1 MTLPL
6 AAIVYEEGSAPDA
19 ALADAAR
26 RLQAEGRR
34 LGGVVQS
41 RREHPDRGRCDMW
54 LTDLFTGEEVRIS
67 QDLGAGSAG
76 CRLDLDGLARAHV
89 LIDQAL
95 SAGVEGPIINR
106 FGKQEAEGRG
116 LREVMVKALAAG
128 LPVVT
133 AVPQRNLDA
142 LRVLA
147 GEDVW
152 RLPADSAAIA
162 AWWKSQATAQPYR

>member
-6 AAIVYEEGSAPDA
+6 AAIVYDEGSAADA
-19 ALADAAR
+19 ALAETAR

-34 LGGVVQS
+34 VGGVVQS
-41 RREHPDRGRCDMW
+41 SRPRPDQGRCDMW
-54 LTDLFTGEEVRIS
+54 LSDLFTGEEVRIS
-67 QDLGAGSAG
+67 QNLGAGSTG

-95 SAGVEGPIINR
+95 TAGVEGLIINR

-133 AVPQRNLDA
+133 AVPRRNFDA
-142 LRVLA
+142 LRAFA
-147 GEDVW
+147 GQDLHV
-152 RLPADSAAIA
+152 LPADSVVVA
-162 AWWKSQATAQPYR
+162 AWWKPKATSQPDR

>member
-19 ALADAAR
+19 ALAETAR

-41 RREHPDRGRCDMW
+41 NRERPDRGRCDMW
-54 LTDLFTGEEVRIS
+54 LADLFTGEEVRIS
-67 QDLGAGSAG
+67 QDLGAGSTG

-95 SAGVEGPIINR
+95 AAGVEGLIINR

-116 LREVMVKALAAG
+116 LREVMVKALEAG

-133 AVPQRNLDA
+133 AVPRRNLDA
-142 LRVLA
+142 LRAFA
-147 GEDVW
+147 GQDLHV
-152 RLPADSAAIA
+152 LPADSTAVA
-162 AWWKSQATAQPYR
+162 AWWKP